1 MEKIQKHADH
11 IYAFGFQWYYQNLH
25 LYNTSK
31 SPLQVLLYISL
42 HIAQVAKDG
51 QFFLMQ
57 VLEKALIFVAVFSH
71 IA

>member
-1 MEKIQKHADH
+1 MKKIQKHADH

-42 HIAQVAKDG
+42 HIA
-51 QFFLMQ
+51 
-57 VLEKALIFVAVFSH
+57 
-71 IA
+71 